1 MKQFLPSNRI
11 FKFAKNRSRFPSNPT
26 NGIKKTSESEGSS
39 SLSLGAI
46 QRRGIASSL
55 NTPLATEKDVSHFMQ
70 LNKEGKIDK
79 RRRKSF
85 LCYQSSE
92 NFNKTDDLTSSRSSS
107 IDILTLEN
115 QTQEQERNSNYDTSA
130 CSSVFAEEC
139 NHGVGSIDDFVLPI
153 SSMEKRQPYHSTS
166 RKKKKR
172 TLNTFRIYLRKALKL
187 PLDKSHQRWSRFS
200 FDSRMSSELR
210 L

>member
-11 FKFAKNRSRFPSNPT
+11 FKFAKNRSRFPSNPI
-26 NGIKKTSESEGSS
+26 NAVKKTSESEGSS
-39 SLSLGAI
+39 ALSLGTI
-46 QRRGIASSL
+46 QRRSIASSL
-55 NTPLATEKDVSHFMQ
+55 NTSLATEKDVSHFMQ
-70 LNKEGKIDK
+70 LNKEGRIDK

-92 NFNKTDDLTSSRSSS
+92 KLNKTDDLTSSRSSS

-139 NHGVGSIDDFVLPI
+139 NHVGSIDDFVLPI
-153 SSMEKRQPYHSTS
+153 SLMKKRQPYHGTS
-166 RKKKKR
+166 RKKKNR
-172 TLNTFRIYLRKALKL
+172 NLNPLRMFLRKALKL